1 MLLQVLSNV
10 LKDAGYDVATAND
23 GLEALYSINTFH
35 ITDNPFTV
43 IVLDEN
49 LPKLNCFALSERL
62 EHLNISM
69 PMIIIKAKNNE
80 GNNRLPAKENILF
93 LETPIAKDELLSKIR
108 ILGSTGE
115 PWDPESYQWFFEHVG
130 GVTGCAKPK
139 DFDLGALGAHP

>member
-108 ILGSTGE
+108 ILVENSLNSKQAE
-115 PWDPESYQWFFEHVG
+115 N
-130 GVTGCAKPK
+130 
-139 DFDLGALGAHP
+139 